1 MSKIAEDPLTK
12 ELDRIA
18 RLSDADLRQE
28 LIAYA
33 VDWIAERDG
42 FDSSESDQIAEA
54 YRRRL

>member
-1 MSKIAEDPLTK
+1 MSKTDDDKLTK

-18 RLSDADLRQE
+18 RLSNSDLRQE

-33 VDWIAERDG
+33 VDWIAEHDG
-42 FDSSESDQIAEA
+42 FDSSESDRISEA